1 MDGAL
6 SVSRKPFL
14 AALSGEVQSRPPF
27 WLMRQAGRYLPEYR
41 EVRRQAGSFI
51 DLCMNSELACEV
63 TLQPLRRY
71 GMDAA
76 ILFSD
81 ILMVPHGLGQK
92 LEYLEG
98 EGPKLAPV
106 SDGAGLARL
115 RTANFHEI
123 LAPVYQTVRRIAG
136 ALPEGTALIGFAGSP
151 WTVACYMVQGG
162 GSKEWEKVKGF
173 AYRDEAGFDAL
184 IELLVGV
191 TVEYLSRQI
200 QAGAEAVQL
209 FDSWAGILPASRFR
223 RYVIEPTR
231 RIVAALKALHPDVP
245 VIGFP
250 RNCGVLIEEY
260 TRRTGVDAVA
270 LDTTVCPVW
279 AAKHVQPLRPVQ
291 GNLDPI
297 LVMAGGEAMK
307 NGTDEILRA
316 LTGGLF
322 VFNLG
327 HGVTQG
333 TPPEHVGQLA
343 ELIRGWPDRR

>member
-1 MDGAL
+1 MPQ
-6 SVSRKPFL
+6 SSKPFL
-14 AALSGEVQSRPPF
+14 RALAGETLTPPPF

-41 EVRRQAGSFI
+41 ATRAEAGSFL
-51 DLCMNSELACEV
+51 DLCYNPGFATEV

-81 ILMVPHGLGQK
+81 ILMVPYGLGQK

-98 EGPKLAPV
+98 EGPKLDPV
-106 SDGAGLARL
+106 GTSADLKRLKSDD
-115 RTANFHEI
+115 FHQT
-123 LAPVYQTVRRIAG
+123 LAPIYETVRQIVK
-136 ALPEGTALIGFAGSP
+136 ALPDQTALIGFAGSP

-173 AYRDEAGFDAL
+173 AYRDEVAFDVL
-184 IELLVGV
+184 IDLLVRV
-191 TVEYLSRQI
+191 TIEYLSAQI
-200 QAGAEAVQL
+200 EAGAEAVQL

-231 RIVAALKALHPDVP
+231 RIVDALKLAHPAVP

-250 RNCGVLIEEY
+250 RNCGAMIEEY
-260 TRRTGVDAVA
+260 TRDTGVDAVA
-270 LDTTVCPVW
+270 LDTTICPVW
-279 AAKHVQPLRPVQ
+279 AARHLQTLRPVQ

-297 LVMAGGEAMK
+297 LVTVGGEAMK
-307 NGTDEILRA
+307 RGTDDILRA
-316 LTGGLF
+316 LAGGPF

-333 TPPEHVGQLA
+333 TPPEHVAVLA
-343 ELIRGWPDRR
+343 DWLRAWPQRR